1 MKKELGLTDSL
12 SRGEPDPPMG
22 DRAGELP
29 SSLDTGTLGRAVLEA
44 ADAAHIGFTVT
55 LVDTP
60 LPRIVYLNDAAA
72 KILGWSVEE
81 ILAGDP
87 LRYVAPEDMAMVVE
101 RFARRSEGEGGD
113 RSYELKVVRKDGQR
127 ITIHCTA
134 TPAMIDGRN
143 AIFAFV
149 MDVTARKVAEEARHR
164 TEADFRR
171 LMEIAP
177 EPFGIVREGRFVF
190 ANQAFADVVG
200 VATAEE
206 LYKIVLTDLL
216 SPEEGALLIAREKFM
231 HEGGPAYPNTYQVRR
246 RDGSMIHL
254 EVSSGPC
261 EFEGQPATLT
271 VGRDMT
277 ARKALEAQLVQADR
291 LAAIGTMAAG
301 VAHEIN
307 NPLGYV
313 MLNLDWIAR
322 KLPESA
328 GDPAATEALVEL
340 LHEAHRGAERVAT
353 IVRELRTFS
362 RADGE
367 TRRRVNVGAVVR
379 SAIKIAGHEIRHR
392 ARVSTSFEPTP
403 PVWANESRLE
413 QVVLNLL
420 VNAAHAMPED
430 QATSNEIR
438 VQVRPDGDA
447 IVVLEVT
454 DNGEGIPPEIL
465 PRIFDPFFTTKP
477 RGAGMGLGL
486 SICHGIVM
494 SLGGKITVHS
504 TPNEGTT
511 FRVALPATD
520 REDPEAEPPT
530 SEIPSSRAAPR
541 ARVLVIDDEVPIA
554 NTMRDLLG
562 ARHDVTATTSVRD
575 ALAVVEA
582 GRDFD
587 VIFCD
592 LMMPGMS
599 GIELYEELRDGRPA
613 LASRIVF
620 MTGGAFTKRAAEF
633 LATTENRRV
642 EKPFSLGLIERI
654 VHEMASPH
662 P

>member
-1 MKKELGLTDSL
+1 
-12 SRGEPDPPMG
+12 MG

-29 SSLDTGTLGRAVLEA
+29 PNIDVGTLGHAVLEA
-44 ADAAHIGFTVT
+44 AHAARIGVVVA
-55 LVDTP
+55 LVEP
-60 LPRIVYLNDAAA
+60 PKPRCVYINEAAA
-72 KILGWSVEE
+72 EIVGWPVDE
-81 ILAGDP
+81 LLTGDP
-87 LRYVAPEDMAMVVE
+87 LRYVAPEDQSFVRE
-101 RFARRSEGEGGD
+101 RAVRRATGD
-113 RSYELKVVRKDGQR
+113 RGDSSYELNVVRRDGQR
-127 ITIHCTA
+127 VSIQVTTSPA
-134 TPAMIDGRN
+134 TVDGRP
-143 AIFAFV
+143 AVFAFV
-149 MDVTARKVAEEARHR
+149 VDVTARKEAERARLR
-164 TEADFRR
+164 TEGHFRY

-177 EPFGIVREGRFVF
+177 EPFAILRGGRFVF
-190 ANQAFADVVG
+190 ANMACAKACGFETV
-200 VATAEE
+200 EE
-206 LYKIVLTDLL
+206 LYKIHACDMVPPDE
-216 SPEEGALLIAREKFM
+216 SEMMRAHAKFM
-231 HEGGPAYPNTYQVRR
+231 HEGGQPPPTTYHVRR
-246 RDGSMIHL
+246 GDGSVVQV
-254 EVSSGPC
+254 EVSSAPC
-261 EFEGQPATLT
+261 EFEGQPAIVT
-271 VGRDMT
+271 VGRDVS
-277 ARKALEAQLVQADR
+277 ARKALEAQLIQADR

-307 NPLGYV
+307 NPLGYL

-328 GDPAATEALVEL
+328 GDPANMEALVEL
-340 LHEAHRGAERVAT
+340 LREAHRGAERVAT

-367 TRRRVNVGAVVR
+367 TRSRVDLSAVAR

-392 ARVSTSFEPTP
+392 ACVSTSFEPAAG
-403 PVWANESRLE
+403 VWANESRLE

-420 VNAAHAMPED
+420 LNAAHAMPED
-430 QATSNEIR
+430 RAVSSEIR

-447 IVVLEVT
+447 SVVLEVS
-454 DNGEGIPPEIL
+454 DNGEGIPPEVV

-477 RGAGMGLGL
+477 RGVGMGLGL
-486 SICHGIVM
+486 SICHGIVT

-520 REDPEAEPPT
+520 RENADSDAPI
-530 SEIPSSRAAPR
+530 SEVPSSRSSTR
-541 ARVLVIDDEVPIA
+541 ARVLVVDDEIPIA

-575 ALAVVEA
+575 ALAAVEG

-599 GIELYEELRDGRPA
+599 GIELYEQLRDGRPA
-613 LASRIVF
+613 LANRIVF

-633 LATTENRRV
+633 LAATENRRV
-642 EKPFSLGLIERI
+642 EKPFTLGLIERI
-654 VHEMASPH
+654 VREMASPR
-662 P
+662 PP

>member
-1 MKKELGLTDSL
+1 
-12 SRGEPDPPMG
+12 MG
-22 DRAGELP
+22 DHATELP
-29 SSLDTGTLGRAVLEA
+29 SDFDMGALGRAVLEA
-44 ADAAHIGFTVT
+44 AHGARIGVTVAVLDPSGPRCIYVNEVVAA
-55 LVDTP
+55 
-60 LPRIVYLNDAAA
+60 IVGRP
-72 KILGWSVEE
+72 IEE
-81 ILAGDP
+81 ILQADP
-87 LRYVAPEDMAMVVE
+87 LRYVTSRSVPHLRELFERRLAGEEDNG
-101 RFARRSEGEGGD
+101 SQ
-113 RSYELKVVRKDGQR
+113 ELEIVRE
-127 ITIHCTA
+127 
-134 TPAMIDGRN
+134 DGRRVTIECTGSPASVGGRP
-143 AIFAFV
+143 AIFAFIV
-149 MDVTARKVAEEARHR
+149 DVTARKEAEQARRR
-164 TEADFRR
+164 TASDFRR

-177 EPFGIVREGRFVF
+177 EPFGIVRDGRFVF
-190 ANQAFADVVG
+190 ANQACADVLG
-200 VATAEE
+200 AATAEE
-206 LYKIVLTDLL
+206 VYETPLT
-216 SPEEGALLIAREKFM
+216 SMVPPEEADLFRAREKFM
-231 HEGGPAYPNTYQVRR
+231 REGGGQPSPNTYHVRR
-246 RDGSMIHL
+246 RDGSVIQL
-254 EVSSGPC
+254 EVSSGAC
-261 EFEGQPATLT
+261 EYEGEAAVLT
-271 VGRDMT
+271 VGRDVS

-328 GDPAATEALVEL
+328 GDPASMEALVEL
-340 LHEAHRGAERVAT
+340 LHEAHRGAERVAS

-367 TRRRVNVGAVVR
+367 TRRRVNLAAVAR

-392 ARVSTSFEPTP
+392 ARVSTSFEAAP

-420 VNAAHAMPED
+420 INAAHAMPENR
-430 QATSNEIR
+430 ATSNEIR

-447 IVVLEVT
+447 GVVLEVS
-454 DNGEGIPPEIL
+454 DNGEGIPQEIL

-477 RGAGMGLGL
+477 RGVGMGLGL

-511 FRVALPATD
+511 FRVALPGTD
-520 REDPEAEPPT
+520 RDDPGAEAPA
-530 SEIPSSRAAPR
+530 SEAPAQAGPR
-541 ARVLVIDDEVPIA
+541 ARILVIDDEIPIA

-562 ARHDVTATTSVRD
+562 GTHDVTATTSARD
-575 ALAVVEA
+575 ALAAVEG

-599 GIELYEELRDGRPA
+599 GIELYEELREERPA
-613 LASRIVF
+613 LATRIVF

-633 LATTENRRV
+633 LAATENRRV
-642 EKPFSLGLIERI
+642 EKPFSLGLIEKI
-654 VHEMASPH
+654 VREMAPPRSV
-662 P
+662 

>member
-1 MKKELGLTDSL
+1 M
-12 SRGEPDPPMG
+12 
-22 DRAGELP
+22 
-29 SSLDTGTLGRAVLEA
+29 
-44 ADAAHIGFTVT
+44 
-55 LVDTP
+55 
-60 LPRIVYLNDAAA
+60 
-72 KILGWSVEE
+72 
-81 ILAGDP
+81 
-87 LRYVAPEDMAMVVE
+87 APEDLAPLRE
-101 RFARRSEGEGGD
+101 RFRRRAEGEKGD
-113 RSYELKVVRKDGQR
+113 QSYELNLVRRDGQR
-127 ITIHCTA
+127 VTIEVTA
-134 TPAMIDGRN
+134 TAATVEGRPAV
-143 AIFAFV
+143 FAFV
-149 MDVTARKVAEEARHR
+149 VDVTARKDAERARLR
-164 TEADFRR
+164 TEAHFRH

-177 EPFGIVREGRFVF
+177 EPFGIVRDGHFVF
-190 ANQAFADVVG
+190 ANKAYAKATGFATV
-200 VATAEE
+200 EE
-206 LYKIVLTDLL
+206 LYEVPLHTLVPPD
-216 SPEEGALLIAREKFM
+216 EAEAMRARGKFIL
-231 HEGGPAYPNTYQVRR
+231 EGGRPSPTTYHVRR
-246 RDGSMIHL
+246 RDGSVIQL

-261 EFEGQPATLT
+261 EFEGQPAVLT
-271 VGRDMT
+271 VGRDVS
-277 ARKALEAQLVQADR
+277 ARKVLEAQLIQADR

-328 GDPAATEALVEL
+328 GDPASMGALIEL
-340 LHEAHRGAERVAT
+340 LHEAHRGAERVAS

-367 TRRRVNVGAVVR
+367 TRHRVDLAAVAR
-379 SAIKIAGHEIRHR
+379 SAVKIAGHEIRHR
-392 ARVSTSFEPTP
+392 ARVSTSFEPASA
-403 PVWANESRLE
+403 VWANESRLE

-420 VNAAHAMPED
+420 LNAAHAMPED
-430 QATSNEIR
+430 RAASSEIR

-447 IVVLEVT
+447 GVVLEVS
-454 DNGEGIPPEIL
+454 DNGEGIPSEVL
-465 PRIFDPFFTTKP
+465 PHIFDPFFTTKP
-477 RGAGMGLGL
+477 RGVGMGLGL

-520 REDPEAEPPT
+520 REDVDADAPA
-530 SEIPSSRAAPR
+530 SEGPSAQPGPR
-541 ARVLVIDDEVPIA
+541 ARVLVVDDEVPIA

-562 ARHDVTATTSVRD
+562 AQHDVTATTSVRD
-575 ALAVVEA
+575 ALAAVDG
-582 GRDFD
+582 GREFD

-633 LATTENRRV
+633 LAATENRRV

-654 VHEMASPH
+654 VREMSSPR
-662 P
+662 PG

>member
-1 MKKELGLTDSL
+1 
-12 SRGEPDPPMG
+12 MG

-29 SSLDTGTLGRAVLEA
+29 SSLDMGALGRAVLEA
-44 ADAAHIGFTVT
+44 AHVARIGVTVT
-55 LVDTP
+55 LIDGPV
-60 LPRIVYLNDAAA
+60 PRCIYVNEAAA
-72 KILGWSVEE
+72 DIVGWPVEE
-81 ILAGDP
+81 LLTGNT
-87 LRYVAPEDMAMVVE
+87 LRHVAPEDAALVNE
-101 RFARRSEGEGGD
+101 RYARRTAGEGGD
-113 RSYELKVVRKDGQR
+113 KSYELNVMRKDGR
-127 ITIHCTA
+127 RVTIEVTA
-134 TPAMIDGRN
+134 TPAMIDGRQ

-149 MDVTARKVAEEARHR
+149 VDVSSRKAAEQARRR

-177 EPFGIVREGRFVF
+177 EPFGIVRDGRFVF

-200 VATAEE
+200 VATVDE
-206 LYKIVLTDLL
+206 LYEVLLTDLL
-216 SPEEGALLIAREKFM
+216 SPEEGELLMARERFM
-231 HEGGPAYPNTYQVRR
+231 REGGQASPNTYQVRR
-246 RDGSMIHL
+246 GDGSIIQL

-261 EFEGQPATLT
+261 EFEGKPATLT
-271 VGRDMT
+271 VGRDMS

-328 GDPAATEALVEL
+328 GDPASMEALVEL

-367 TRRRVNVGAVVR
+367 TRRRVNLGAVVR

-413 QVVLNLL
+413 QVVINLL
-420 VNAAHAMPED
+420 INAAHAMPEER
-430 QATSNEIR
+430 ATSNEIR
-438 VQVRPDGDA
+438 VLVRPDGDA
-447 IVVLEVT
+447 GVVLEVS
-454 DNGEGIPPEIL
+454 DNGEGIPAEVL

-520 REDPEAEPPT
+520 REDAEAEPPL
-530 SEIPSSRAAPR
+530 SEAVSSEAAPR

-562 ARHDVTATTSVRD
+562 AQHDVTATTSVRD
-575 ALAVVEA
+575 ALAVVEG
-582 GRDFD
+582 GREFD

-633 LATTENRRV
+633 LAATENRRV
-642 EKPFSLGLIERI
+642 EKPFSLGLIEKI
-654 VHEMASPH
+654 VREMASPRSV
-662 P
+662 

>member
-1 MKKELGLTDSL
+1 M
-12 SRGEPDPPMG
+12 GE
-22 DRAGELP
+22 RAGELP
-29 SSLDTGTLGRAVLEA
+29 ADVDVGALGHAVLEA
-44 ADAAHIGFTVT
+44 AHVAHIGVTVT
-55 LVDTP
+55 LTDP
-60 LPRIVYLNDAAA
+60 PIPRVIYVNEAAA
-72 KILGWSVEE
+72 EIVGWPIEDLMTGNS
-81 ILAGDP
+81 
-87 LRYVAPEDMAMVVE
+87 LRHVAPEDLPLVHE
-101 RFARRSEGEGGD
+101 RFMRRAAGEKGEKA
-113 RSYELKVVRKDGQR
+113 YELTVVRRDGKR
-127 ITIHCTA
+127 VNIEVTA
-134 TPAMIDGRN
+134 SPATVGGRP
-143 AIFAFV
+143 AVFAFV
-149 MDVTARKVAEEARHR
+149 VDVTARKEAERARRLSEAH
-164 TEADFRR
+164 FRQ

-177 EPFGIVREGRFVF
+177 EPFGIVRDGRFVF
-190 ANQAFADVVG
+190 AN
-200 VATAEE
+200 VAYAKVMGLENVEE
-206 LYKIVLTDLL
+206 LYEIDVTDLVP
-216 SPEEGALLIAREKFM
+216 PEEAELMRARTKFM
-231 HEGGPAYPNTYQVRR
+231 LEGGRPSPTTYHMRR
-246 RDGSMIHL
+246 RDGSVVQL

-261 EFEGQPATLT
+261 EFEGRPAVLT
-271 VGRDMT
+271 IGRDVS
-277 ARKALEAQLVQADR
+277 ARKTLEAQLIQADR

-328 GDPAATEALVEL
+328 GDPSSMEALIEL
-340 LHEAHRGAERVAT
+340 LHEAHRGAERVAS

-367 TRRRVNVGAVVR
+367 TRRRVDLSRVAR
-379 SAIKIAGHEIRHR
+379 SAIKITGHELRHR
-392 ARVSTSFEPTP
+392 ARVSTSFEPSP
-403 PVWANESRLE
+403 AVWANESRLE

-420 VNAAHAMPED
+420 LNAAHAMPED
-430 QATSNEIR
+430 RATSNEIR

-447 IVVLEVT
+447 GAVLEVS
-454 DNGEGIPPEIL
+454 DNGEGIPQEIL

-477 RGAGMGLGL
+477 RGVGMGLGL

-520 REDPEAEPPT
+520 REDVEADAPA
-530 SEIPSSRAAPR
+530 SETPSSRPGPR

-562 ARHDVTATTSVRD
+562 AQHDVTATTSVRD
-575 ALAVVEA
+575 ALAAVEG

-599 GIELYEELRDGRPA
+599 GIELYEELREGRPA
-613 LASRIVF
+613 LATRIVF

-633 LATTENRRV
+633 LAATENRRV

-654 VHEMASPH
+654 VREMASPRSV
-662 P
+662 

>member
-1 MKKELGLTDSL
+1 M
-12 SRGEPDPPMG
+12 GE
-22 DRAGELP
+22 RAGDMA
-29 SSLDTGTLGRAVLEA
+29 STLDLGTLGHALL
-44 ADAAHIGFTVT
+44 DAA
-55 LVDTP
+55 
-60 LPRIVYLNDAAA
+60 RAA
-72 KILGWSVEE
+72 KIGVTVAIVEPPATRCVYVNESAAAIVGMPVEE
-81 ILAGDP
+81 ILATDP
-87 LRYVAPEDMAMVVE
+87 LSLVAPEDLAGVRE
-101 RFARRSEGEGGD
+101 RFARRAAGEGGEKTF
-113 RSYELKVVRKDGQR
+113 ELGLVRR
-127 ITIHCTA
+127 
-134 TPAMIDGRN
+134 DGRRVSIEVTTSP
-143 AIFAFV
+143 AVIEGRPAVFAFV
-149 MDVTARKVAEEARHR
+149 IDVTARKEAELARSR
-164 TEADFRR
+164 TEANFRH

-177 EPFGIVREGRFVF
+177 EPFGIVRDNGFLF
-190 ANQAFADVVG
+190 ANQAYANAIG
-200 VATAEE
+200 CATVDE
-206 LYKIVLTDLL
+206 LSKLKLTDRVPPDEADLMR
-216 SPEEGALLIAREKFM
+216 ARAKFM
-231 HEGGPAYPNTYQVRR
+231 LEGGRPPPTTYHVRR
-246 RDGSMIHL
+246 LDDSVIQL

-261 EFEGQPATLT
+261 EYEGRPAVLT
-271 VGRDMT
+271 MGRDVT
-277 ARKALEAQLVQADR
+277 ARKVLEGQLIQADR

-328 GDPAATEALVEL
+328 GDPASMQALIEL
-340 LHEAHRGAERVAT
+340 LHEAHRGAERVAS

-367 TRRRVNVGAVVR
+367 TRRRVDLAAVAR
-379 SAIKIAGHEIRHR
+379 SAIKVAAHEIRYR
-392 ARVSTSFEPTP
+392 ARVSTSFEPAK

-420 VNAAHAMPED
+420 INAAHAMPED
-430 QATSNEIR
+430 NVSSNEIR
-438 VQVRPDGDA
+438 VIVRPDGDA
-447 IVVLEVT
+447 NVILEIS
-454 DNGEGIPPEIL
+454 DNGEGIPQEVL

-477 RGAGMGLGL
+477 RGVGMGLGL

-511 FRVALPATD
+511 FRVALPVTD
-520 REDPEAEPPT
+520 REDAVGEA
-530 SEIPSSRAAPR
+530 SGSDAPSSRPLAR
-541 ARVLVIDDEVPIA
+541 ARVLVIDDEIPIA

-562 ARHDVTATTSVRD
+562 ARHDVTATTSVQD
-575 ALAVVEA
+575 ALAAVEG

-599 GIELYEELRDGRPA
+599 GIELYEELKGGRPA

-654 VHEMASPH
+654 VSEMSVPRSV
-662 P
+662 

>member
-1 MKKELGLTDSL
+1 
-12 SRGEPDPPMG
+12 MG
-22 DRAGELP
+22 DRAGEVP
-29 SSLDTGTLGRAVLEA
+29 STVDLGALGDALLEA
-44 ADAAHIGFTVT
+44 ARAANIGFTVT
-55 LVDTP
+55 LVDQPTP
-60 LPRIVYLNDAAA
+60 RCIYVNESAAA
-72 KILGWSVEE
+72 IVGVPVEE
-81 ILAGDP
+81 ILKGDA
-87 LRYVAPEDMAMVVE
+87 LRFVAPDDAARLRE
-101 RFARRSEGEGGD
+101 RFARRAAGESGQ
-113 RSYELKVVRKDGQR
+113 RNYEIGLTRRDGQR
-127 ITIHCTA
+127 VTIEVTT
-134 TPAMIDGRN
+134 TPATIGGRP
-143 AIFAFV
+143 AVFAFV
-149 MDVTARKVAEEARHR
+149 IDVTARKEAERARLR
-164 TEADFRR
+164 TEAHFRH

-177 EPFGIVREGRFVF
+177 EPFGIVRGNRFVF
-190 ANQAFADVVG
+190 ANQAYANVIG
-200 VATAEE
+200 ATTVEE
-206 LYKIVLTDLL
+206 LCKIALTDRVP
-216 SPEEGALLIAREKFM
+216 PEEAEIMRARGKFM
-231 HEGGPAYPNTYQVRR
+231 LEGGRPPPTTYHVQRL
-246 RDGSMIHL
+246 DGSVIQL

-261 EFEGQPATLT
+261 EFEGQPAVLT
-271 VGRDMT
+271 MGRDVT
-277 ARKALEAQLVQADR
+277 ARKALEAQLIQADR
-291 LAAIGTMAAG
+291 LSAIGTMAAG

-307 NPLGYV
+307 NPLGYL

-328 GDPAATEALVEL
+328 GDPASMQALIEL
-340 LHEAHRGAERVAT
+340 LHEAHRGAERVAS

-367 TRRRVNVGAVVR
+367 TRRRVDLAVIAR
-379 SAIKIAGHEIRHR
+379 SAIKVAAHEIRYR
-392 ARVSTSFEPTP
+392 ARVSTSFEPAP

-420 VNAAHAMPED
+420 INAAHAMPED
-430 QATSNEIR
+430 DVTKNEIR
-438 VQVRPDGDA
+438 VVVRPDGDA
-447 IVVLEVT
+447 RVVLEVS
-454 DNGEGIPPEIL
+454 DNGEGIPQEIL

-477 RGAGMGLGL
+477 RGVGMGLGL

-511 FRVALPATD
+511 FRIALPVTD
-520 REDPEAEPPT
+520 REDAEVGGSPSDGPP
-530 SEIPSSRAAPR
+530 SRPFAR

-562 ARHDVTATTSVRD
+562 ARHDVTATTSVED
-575 ALAVVEA
+575 ALAAVEA

-599 GIELYEELRDGRPA
+599 GIELYEELRGGRPA

-654 VHEMASPH
+654 VSEMAAPRSV
-662 P
+662 

>member
-1 MKKELGLTDSL
+1 M
-12 SRGEPDPPMG
+12 GE
-22 DRAGELP
+22 RAGELP
-29 SSLDTGTLGRAVLEA
+29 ADVDVGALGHAVLEA
-44 ADAAHIGFTVT
+44 AHVAHIGVTVT
-55 LVDTP
+55 LVEPP
-60 LPRIVYLNDAAA
+60 LPRCIYVNEAAA
-72 KILGWSVEE
+72 EIVGWPIED
-81 ILAGDP
+81 LMTGDP
-87 LRYVAPEDMAMVVE
+87 LRHVAPEDTPLVYE
-101 RFARRSEGEGGD
+101 RFMRRAEGEKGD
-113 RSYELKVVRKDGQR
+113 KAYELSVVRRDGKR
-127 ITIHCTA
+127 VNIEVTA
-134 TPAMIDGRN
+134 SAATVGGRPAV
-143 AIFAFV
+143 FAFV
-149 MDVTARKVAEEARHR
+149 VDVTARKEAERARRRSEAH
-164 TEADFRR
+164 FRQ

-177 EPFGIVREGRFVF
+177 EPFGIVRDGRFVF
-190 ANQAFADVVG
+190 ANAAYAKVLG
-200 VATAEE
+200 VETVQE
-206 LYKIVLTDLL
+206 LYEIEVSDLL
-216 SPEEGALLIAREKFM
+216 PADEAELMRARAKFM
-231 HEGGPAYPNTYQVRR
+231 IEGGRPSPTTYNVRR
-246 RDGSMIHL
+246 RDGSVVQL

-261 EFEGQPATLT
+261 EFEGRPAVLT
-271 VGRDMT
+271 IGRDVS
-277 ARKALEAQLVQADR
+277 ARKTLEAQLIQADR

-328 GDPAATEALVEL
+328 GDPSSMEALIEL
-340 LHEAHRGAERVAT
+340 LHEAHRGAERVAS

-367 TRRRVNVGAVVR
+367 TRRRVDLSVVAR
-379 SAIKIAGHEIRHR
+379 SAIKIAGHELRHR
-392 ARVSTSFEPTP
+392 ARVSTSFEPAP
-403 PVWANESRLE
+403 AVWANESRLE

-420 VNAAHAMPED
+420 LNAAHAMPED
-430 QATSNEIR
+430 RATSNEIR
-438 VQVRPDGDA
+438 VQVRTDGDA
-447 IVVLEVT
+447 GAVLEVS
-454 DNGEGIPPEIL
+454 DNGEGIPQEVL

-477 RGAGMGLGL
+477 RGVGMGLGL

-520 REDPEAEPPT
+520 REDVEADAPA
-530 SEIPSSRAAPR
+530 SEVPSSRPVPR
-541 ARVLVIDDEVPIA
+541 ARVLVIDDEIPIA

-575 ALAVVEA
+575 ALAAVEG

-599 GIELYEELRDGRPA
+599 GIELYEELREGRPA
-613 LASRIVF
+613 LANRIVF

-633 LATTENRRV
+633 LAATENRRV

-654 VHEMASPH
+654 VREMAAPRSV
-662 P
+662 